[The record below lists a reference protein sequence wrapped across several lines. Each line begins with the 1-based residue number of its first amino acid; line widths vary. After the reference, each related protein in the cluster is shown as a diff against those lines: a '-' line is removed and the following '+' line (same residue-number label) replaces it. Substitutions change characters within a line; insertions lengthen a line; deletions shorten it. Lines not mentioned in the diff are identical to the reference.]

1 MNRIIRAQEVHW
13 YDDIQGGDW
22 VIIALLAVAGLGLI
36 CAVFSPQLTASVAA
50 AISGAFG
57 GASGYASR
65 AARSRKDD
73 AVATTDCVVEELQ
86 GLESLRRIEEGQH
99 DGEIEAAVA
108 AAAADVA
115 DDGLDDLVSR
125 ANRIIRGIG
134 TGDQR

>member
-1 MNRIIRAQEVHW
+1 MNRIIRAQEAHW

-36 CAVFSPQLTASVAA
+36 CAVFSPQLTASVTA

-65 AARSRKDD
+65 AARSRRDE
-73 AVATTDCVVEELQ
+73 AIATTECVVDELQ
-86 GLESLRRIEEGQH
+86 GMESLRRIEEGRH

-108 AAAADVA
+108 AAAADVG

-125 ANRIIRGIG
+125 ANRIVRGIG
-134 TGDQR
+134 TGAGQ